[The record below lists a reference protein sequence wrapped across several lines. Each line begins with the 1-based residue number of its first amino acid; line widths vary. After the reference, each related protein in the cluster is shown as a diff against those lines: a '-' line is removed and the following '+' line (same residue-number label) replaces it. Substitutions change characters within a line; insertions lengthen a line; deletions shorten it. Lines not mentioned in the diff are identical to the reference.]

1 MKFSRLALSLPLLV
15 LGCASVFAQT
25 QSSTILGTIIDP
37 AGASVPS
44 SAVTVTNTGTAAVN
58 RATTDSSGLFRITNI
73 FAGTYSVKIEAKGFK
88 TYTVSDIAL
97 GAGDTR
103 DLGKL
108 SLALGSA
115 AESISVTAEM
125 AAVQTASSERAPLID
140 TADDLNVV
148 AIKGRDM
155 MSYMKLLPGVIDTTT
170 GRDASGGSI
179 LGGLTFSGNT
189 GIVGYSV
196 DGATD
201 MDTGC
206 ASCFAHFEPNID
218 AISEVKVLTSNF
230 AAEYGR
236 NSGAT
241 ISVTT
246 KSGTQQFHG
255 TAWWT
260 HRHEEFNAN
269 TFFNNQ
275 TGVARPRYRY
285 NIPGWSFGGPVYIP
299 GHFNRNKTKIFAFGS
314 QEYTRQFLPVGTQYR
329 QMPTKLERAGDFSQS
344 FLAPSA
350 AQSSAGQTGS
360 LIVVKDP
367 LNNKTQFPGNVIPAS
382 RFNGWGLSMLNF
394 FPLPNAQF
402 NPGTAQFGQDN
413 FQQAASGTHP
423 RRNDILRVDVVATSK
438 LNGYFRYGHD
448 FDTSDTL
455 FAVSQFN
462 VGDIKHPNPGTGMI
476 GTVNYTFSPTL
487 VNQASYN
494 FSYNYFSYY
503 ENDPASV
510 ARTLVNG
517 AAGTPQAGQPIP
529 SLFPLHPFGPGVGG
543 DLLEGPGNCS
553 NGYCNY
559 IPGFSFG
566 GTPPNAASAAIG
578 NTADYVNTNRI
589 KQFNDNLSKIW
600 GNHSIKTG
608 IYVEYNRKLQPGST
622 SYLGSYNF
630 GIDTNNPLDSGNGY
644 ANALLGNYDS
654 YTENSGHFVYNVF
667 YWNTEFY
674 LQDDWRIGKRLTVNY
689 GVRFYHMSPQIDKNN
704 EFGYFNP
711 SLFKASAAPRI
722 YSPYCITANPCS
734 GTNRVGIDPA
744 TGQQVPSAQIGLFVP
759 NSGNYANG
767 MVVAGLNG
775 VPLDT
780 YTNKYLVVSPRVG
793 FAYDVFGDGKTALRG
808 GFGTFYDRL
817 DGNEV
822 YSMSGL
828 PPLGYQ
834 PQALYG
840 TISSLATTQG
850 LFGPSSFTQWSGNTP
865 VPQSRSASLGIQHN
879 FWGTLVDVSYVGTWG
894 INRNLT
900 DNINA
905 IPLGRDYDPAFHD
918 PTSANSATGQ
928 QAFLTTSLL
937 RTLYPAAGAISV
949 RTFNGRSDYEGLQ
962 VNVKRRLTK
971 GLLWT
976 AAYTWSHSFALN
988 AFDPLV
994 TNDMQ
999 RNWGPQGSDRRHVL
1013 QISYAYDLPKPGKML
1028 HSKPLGIFT
1037 DGWNLSGI
1045 TSYSTGAPFTPSFSW
1060 TDNRDIT
1067 GSSNEG
1073 ARINVVGNP
1082 FANVPQGTPGLP
1094 HGVIYFNQ
1102 AAFASPLAY
1111 PTAGYASIGNAGVNI
1126 MQGPGYSNFDMTLDR
1141 KINLGSEKRQ
1151 LQLKVEAFNVFNH
1164 VQFTGVNS
1172 SFTYSSVTNTNTNAN
1187 IGALTGERGAR
1198 ILASEIRIQF

>member
-1 MKFSRLALSLPLLV
+1 MTLNKIALSVSMLV
-15 LGCASVFAQT
+15 LGCASIFGQT
-25 QSSTILGTIIDP
+25 QSSSILGTVVDP
-37 AGASVPS
+37 AGAVVPS
-44 SAVTVTNTGTAAVN
+44 AAITLTNQGTAAVN
-58 RATTDSSGLFRITNI
+58 KATTDGAGLFRITNI
-73 FAGTYSVKIEAKGFK
+73 FTGNYSVKVEAKGFK
-88 TYTVSDIAL
+88 TYTVSDIAI

-103 DLGKL
+103 DIGKL
-108 SLALGSA
+108 SLALGNA
-115 AESISVTAEM
+115 TESITVTAEV

-170 GRDASGGSI
+170 GRDASGGTP

-189 GIVGYSV
+189 GIIGYSV

-201 MDTGC
+201 IDTGC
-206 ASCFAHFEPNID
+206 SSCFTHFEPNID

-255 TAWWT
+255 SGWWT
-260 HRHEEFNAN
+260 HRNEELNAN
-269 TFFNNQ
+269 LFFNNQ
-275 TGVARPRYRY
+275 TGVPRPRYRY
-285 NIPGWSFGGPVYIP
+285 NIQGWSFGGPVYIP
-299 GHFNRNKTKIFAFGS
+299 KHFNTNKTKIFAFGS
-314 QEYTRQFLPVGTQYR
+314 QEYTRQLVPVGTQYKE
-329 QMPTKLERAGDFSQS
+329 MPTTLQLAGNFSADYLS
-344 FLAPSA
+344 PSA
-350 AQSSAGQTGS
+350 AQSAAGQTGTP
-360 LIVVKDP
+360 IIVKDP
-367 LNNKTQFPGNVIPAS
+367 ANNMVQFANNTIPQS
-382 RFNGWGLSMLNF
+382 RINGWGQAMLNF
-394 FPLPNAQF
+394 FPHSGGVPNAAF
-402 NPGTAQFGQDN
+402 LPGTAQFGVDN
-413 FQQAASGTHP
+413 FQQAASGVHP
-423 RRNDILRVDVVATSK
+423 RRNDIVRVDIVATSK
-438 LNGYFRYGHD
+438 LNGFIRYGHD
-448 FDTSDTL
+448 FDISDTL
-455 FAVSQFN
+455 YSVTQIN
-462 VGDIKHPNPGTGMI
+462 IGDIKHPNPGTGII

-510 ARTLVNG
+510 ARTLLNG
-517 AAGTPQAGQPIP
+517 APNTPQAGQPIP

-543 DLLEGPGNCS
+543 ELLEGPGNCS

-559 IPGFSFG
+559 VPGFSFG
-566 GTPPNAASAAIG
+566 GTPPGTPSVSIG
-578 NTADYVNTNRI
+578 STADYVNTNRI
-589 KQFNDNLSKIW
+589 KQFTDNLSKIW

-630 GIDTNNPLDSGNGY
+630 GVDSNNPLNTGDGY

-689 GVRFYHMSPQIDKNN
+689 GIRFYHMSPQIDRND

-711 SLFKASAAPRI
+711 ALFSTAAEPRI
-722 YSPYCITANPCS
+722 YAPHCITTNPCS
-734 GTNRVGIDPA
+734 GTNRVGIDPL
-744 TGQQVPSAQIGLFVP
+744 TGAQVPSAQIGLVVP

-775 VPLDT
+775 VSLDT
-780 YTNKYLVVSPRVG
+780 YTNKYLVVSPRIG

-808 GFGTFYDRL
+808 GVGTFYDRL

-850 LFGPSSFTQWSGNTP
+850 LFGPSSFTQWTGNTP
-865 VPQSRSASLGIQHN
+865 VPQSRSASLGLQHN
-879 FWGTLVDVSYVGTWG
+879 FWGTLVDASYVGTWG

-918 PTSANSATGQ
+918 PTSANNGTTGQ
-928 QAFLTTSLL
+928 QAFLTTALL
-937 RTLYPAAGAISV
+937 RTIYPAAGAISV
-949 RTFNGRSDYEGLQ
+949 RTFNGKSDYEGLQ
-962 VNVKRRLTK
+962 VSVKRRLSK

-976 AAYTWSHSFALN
+976 AAYTWSHSFALA
-988 AFDPLV
+988 AFDPLIQ
-994 TNDMQ
+994 NDYS
-999 RNWGPQGSDRRHVL
+999 RYWGPQGFGSPTMCSRSATRT
-1013 QISYAYDLPKPGKML
+1013 
-1028 HSKPLGIFT
+1028 IFP
-1037 DGWNLSGI
+1037 N
-1045 TSYSTGAPFTPSFSW
+1045 P
-1060 TDNRDIT
+1060 
-1067 GSSNEG
+1067 
-1073 ARINVVGNP
+1073 ARC
-1082 FANVPQGTPGLP
+1082 
-1094 HGVIYFNQ
+1094 
-1102 AAFASPLAY
+1102 
-1111 PTAGYASIGNAGVNI
+1111 
-1126 MQGPGYSNFDMTLDR
+1126 
-1141 KINLGSEKRQ
+1141 
-1151 LQLKVEAFNVFNH
+1151 
-1164 VQFTGVNS
+1164 
-1172 SFTYSSVTNTNTNAN
+1172 
-1187 IGALTGERGAR
+1187 
-1198 ILASEIRIQF
+1198 